1 MTIEFPLEM
10 TAVPH
15 PVGLLLFVLQG
26 MFNVMHNVYYRDTV
40 LEKLAYN
47 VYYRDTVLDK
57 LARNVYYRDTVLD
70 KLAHNVLDKLAFNVY
85 YRDTVLDKLAHN
97 VLDKLAFNVY
107 YRDTVLD
114 KLAQQD
120 IGSFVV
126 RDSTTHAGCY
136 ALSIRIDKH
145 DAADHGISHYLITK
159 TPRGTVKLKV
169 RQQSLSIFLSAIE

>member
-57 LARNVYYRDTVLD
+57 LAR
-70 KLAHNVLDKLAFNVY
+70 NVY